1 MTRKFFISVYK
12 ETILV
17 FRDIEG
23 VLILFIMPMILVT
36 VVALLEDKSF
46 HSISDNK
53 MPVVIIDYDNDKLS
67 NTLIKGI
74 NESEMFDVTV
84 IENADSASLNVA
96 LNKVAKGTYQIGIL
110 IPENITQIIQERA
123 QTIVGQYAQSE
134 NSDINKID
142 AQGEVKLYF
151 DPLVKQSF
159 RNLAKSELIR
169 FSLMAEMRIYFESFS
184 ESLGLI
190 DEEHAKL
197 QFSEKPA
204 IKFNENDITNFTAG
218 IIPNSVQ
225 HNVPAWILFGMFLIC
240 IPIAGNIIKE
250 RGEGCLARLKTMPVS
265 YFQIMTGK
273 TIVYTGLS
281 LVQATILISMGV
293 YIMPLLGLPALQI
306 NNNFIELFAVSLAS
320 GLAATSFG
328 ILLGSISTTHMQAS
342 AFGAITTV
350 IFAAVGGA
358 WIPVIVMPPLMQD
371 ISAFSPMNW
380 GIHGYYEVFLRDAKL
395 LEILP
400 DIAKLFLFSSVA
412 LSLSVIFRKYKKTM

>member
-1 MTRKFFISVYK
+1 MKKFFISVCK

-23 VLILFIMPMILVT
+23 VLILFIMPMILVV

-67 NTLIKGI
+67 NSLINGLK
-74 NESEMFDVTV
+74 ESEMFELTV
-84 IENADSASLNVA
+84 IQNADTASLNSA
-96 LNKVAKGTYQIGIL
+96 LSKVAKGTYQIGIL
-110 IPENITQIIQERA
+110 IPEKITQIIQERA
-123 QTIVGQYAQSE
+123 QTIVGQYSE
-134 NSDINKID
+134 TEISDNSKID
-142 AQGEVKLYF
+142 AQGELKLYF

-184 ESLGLI
+184 ESLGII
-190 DEEHAKL
+190 DENKNKL

-204 IKFNENDITNFTAG
+204 IKFNEKDISNFTAG

-265 YFQIMTGK
+265 YFQIISGK

-281 LVQATILISMGV
+281 LVQASILITMGV
-293 YIMPLLGLPALQI
+293 YIMPLLGLPALRVS
-306 NNNFIELFAVSLAS
+306 NNIPELLAISLSA

-342 AFGAITTV
+342 AFGSIATV

-371 ISAFSPMNW
+371 ISSFSPMNW
-380 GIHGYYEVFLRDAKL
+380 GIHGYYEVFLRNAKIG
-395 LEILP
+395 EILP
-400 DIAKLFLFSSVA
+400 DIAKLVLFSSVA
-412 LSLSVIFRKYKKTM
+412 LALSVIFRKYKKTM

>member
-1 MTRKFFISVYK
+1 MKKFFISVYK

-23 VLILFIMPMILVT
+23 VLILFIMPMILVV

-67 NTLIKGI
+67 NSLINGLK
-74 NESEMFDVTV
+74 ESEMFELTV
-84 IENADSASLNVA
+84 IQNADTASLNSA
-96 LNKVAKGTYQIGIL
+96 LSKVAKGTYQIGIL
-110 IPENITQIIQERA
+110 IPEKITQIIQERA
-123 QTIVGQYAQSE
+123 QTIVRQYSE
-134 NSDINKID
+134 TEITDNSKID
-142 AQGEVKLYF
+142 AQGELKLYF

-184 ESLGLI
+184 ESLGMI
-190 DEEHAKL
+190 DENKNKL

-204 IKFNENDITNFTAG
+204 IKFNEKDISNFTAG

-265 YFQIMTGK
+265 YFQIISGK

-281 LVQATILISMGV
+281 LVQASILITMGV
-293 YIMPLLGLPALQI
+293 YIMPLLGLPALRES
-306 NNNFIELFAVSLAS
+306 NNIPELLAISLSA

-342 AFGAITTV
+342 AFGSIATV

-371 ISAFSPMNW
+371 ISSFSPMNW
-380 GIHGYYEVFLRDAKL
+380 GIHGYYEVFLRNAKIG
-395 LEILP
+395 EILP
-400 DIAKLFLFSSVA
+400 DIAKLVLFSSVA
-412 LSLSVIFRKYKKTM
+412 LALSVIFRKYKKTM